1 VVAFDLIKGAF
12 KLVGD
17 FIVSTV
23 IPLYIDLAEMFFKYF
38 PMIKDAVMK
47 AYDYIKPSFDNL
59 VEVIKDS
66 VMPII
71 NGFWDTVK
79 KAMPGIQAIFELV
92 FPLIVLAVKLAID
105 IVADVIKVVKGIYD
119 FIKPGLDDVAELFST
134 IFGGIADAIQK
145 ARDILSLFNDDE
157 IDDKESTVTT
167 TYRSEGSVGA
177 RPGEGYASGTDFA
190 TPGAHWVGEEGPEIV
205 NFKGGETVTNATD
218 STKIASNKGLT
229 LTIGTFVNNRKEDIE
244 ELAEELEFYRKKNAM
259 ARG

>member
-145 ARDILSLFNDDE
+145 ARDVLAWFNDDE

-167 TYRSEGSVGA
+167 THIDKNEGTGQYGFNA
-177 RPGEGYASGTDFA
+177 KGTDNWR
-190 TPGAHWVGEEGPEIV
+190 GGLSWVGEEGPELV
-205 NFKGGETVTNATD
+205 NLPKGSQVVPNKESMAM
-218 STKIASNKGLT
+218 ASNKGLT
-229 LTIGTFVNNRKEDIE
+229 LTIGTFVNNRKQDIE
-244 ELAEELEFYRKKNAM
+244 ELSEELEFYRKKSAM